1 MRVLVT
7 GGAGFIGSWTVEAL
21 ITGGHDV
28 LVYDSFVTGR
38 SENLRGASVDVV
50 RGDICQPLALQRTV
64 RRFRPHAI
72 IHLAACVSVP
82 LSLRRALRSH
92 DDNTRGTLAVL
103 EAARANEVRRV
114 VLASSCAV
122 YGRTTAVPLAE
133 DVPAAPLSPY
143 ALHKRMGEDYA
154 RLYCDLYGLETV
166 ALRYFNVFGPRQ
178 EATSPYSGVIARFVD
193 AARNGRPV
201 TITGD
206 GTQTRDFVFVADVA
220 RANVAALTAD
230 LTGHH
235 VVNVARGCESSLLE
249 LHAAIEA
256 LTNRPLPYVLA
267 PPRAGDVLRSCADVT
282 RLRDLLGL
290 TCSTSL
296 HDGLTMLLVS
306 EGVRARVL
314 EPVTV

>member
-21 ITGGHDV
+21 VRGGLDV
-28 LVYDSFVTGR
+28 LIYDSFVTGR
-38 SENLRGASVDVV
+38 SAYLRNVAVEVV
-50 RGDICQPLALQRTV
+50 RGNICHPLALQRTV

-103 EAARANEVRRV
+103 EAAQANGVRRV
-114 VLASSCAV
+114 VLASSAAV
-122 YGRTTAVPLAE
+122 YGRMTAVPLSE
-133 DVPAAPLSPY
+133 DTPLAPLSPY
-143 ALHKRMGEDYA
+143 ALHKRMTEDYA
-154 RLYCDLYGLETV
+154 RLYSDLYGLETV

-178 EATSPYSGVIARFVD
+178 NPASPYCGVIARFVD

-220 RANVAALTAD
+220 RANVAALTTA

-235 VVNVARGCESSLLE
+235 VVNVARGRETSLRE
-249 LHAAIEA
+249 LRAAIDA
-256 LTNRPLPYVLA
+256 VMHRSLPCVLA

-282 RLRDLLGL
+282 RLRDLLGV

-296 HDGLTMLLVS
+296 CDGLTMLLAS
-306 EGVRARVL
+306 EGVRGRV
-314 EPVTV
+314 P